1 MDDVGPA
8 DDPPMEFDLGS
19 EADGTAVVTV
29 RGDLDIASTDRL
41 HEAVAPVIRQ
51 RPPRLVVDV
60 ESLRFAD
67 SSAIALWVRWAAA
80 VDNLELRGASPL
92 LRRLI
97 TSMGLEHHLRLAA

>member
-1 MDDVGPA
+1 MSGIDPLAARVDEVLGNGVTSLTVDVG
-8 DDPPMEFDLGS
+8 G
-19 EADGTAVVTV
+19 V
-29 RGDLDIASTDRL
+29 
-41 HEAVAPVIRQ
+41 
-51 RPPRLVVDV
+51 
-60 ESLRFAD
+60 RFAD